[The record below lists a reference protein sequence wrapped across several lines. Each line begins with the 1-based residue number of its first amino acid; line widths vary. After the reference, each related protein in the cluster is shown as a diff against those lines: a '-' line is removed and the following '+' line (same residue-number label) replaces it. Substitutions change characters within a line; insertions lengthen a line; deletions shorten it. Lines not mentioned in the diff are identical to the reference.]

1 MEKIGHTFRLLRV
14 SKNITLAQAS
24 QGIVT
29 VAFLSRFERGQSDI
43 SVSNLLLLLRRIN
56 VEIFEFVHTNE
67 FNNGVNISFERE
79 VSNRYINK
87 DILGLKHL
95 ISQINDDFIE
105 ADNFKTLK
113 TIIVTALID
122 DLTGESLSVEQQQM
136 VVSYL
141 SSVNNWTSFEF
152 YLFGNVLFM
161 LPIEQV
167 VELTKLMIKPGLSD
181 ILLKNDNITSAFRI
195 LNNTVTYCC
204 EEGLYED
211 GWVFLSMMK
220 KMAEHPRQFYER
232 MKILSLEGLLAYYS
246 KPHRVSLDMIH
257 KALQICYLIGG
268 QEVYQRERQ
277 AFVRVL
283 ESDELKYVTS
293 F

>member
-14 SKNITLAQAS
+14 NKKITLAQAS

-29 VAFLSRFERGQSDI
+29 IAFLSRFERGQSDI

-56 VEIFEFVHTNE
+56 VEIFEFVHINE
-67 FNNGVNISFERE
+67 FNNGINVSFERE
-79 VSNRYINK
+79 VSDCYITK
-87 DILGLKHL
+87 DIRGLDRL
-95 ISQINDDFIE
+95 VDQVNNDLIE
-105 ADNFKTLK
+105 ATSFKTLK
-113 TIIVTALID
+113 IIMLTALID
-122 DLTGESLSVEQQQM
+122 DLTGKSLSKKQQQM
-136 VVSYL
+136 VVSHL
-141 SSVNNWTSFEF
+141 SSVNSWTAFEF

-167 VELTKLMIKPGLSD
+167 IVLTKLMIKPGLSF
-181 ILLKNDNITSAFRI
+181 ILLKNDNITTAFRI

-204 EEGLYED
+204 DEGAYDD
-211 GWVFLSMMK
+211 GWFFLGMMK
-220 KMAEHPRQFYER
+220 KLAGHPRQFYER
-232 MKILSLEGLLAYYS
+232 MKVLSLEGLLAYYS
-246 KPHRVSLDMIH
+246 RPRQIALDMIH
-257 KALQICYLIGG
+257 KALQVCYLVGG

-283 ESDELKYVTS
+283 EDDELKYVTN